1 MRTSRKVALGLALAG
16 VALPAFGPALSQ
28 QRPESILPPGFGDAP
43 TTAPSSR
50 VQPSGAP
57 SPSASVAPGVAT
69 VQPLP
74 TPDASD
80 SPTGTPTPAPI
91 DPATLAYY
99 ELPPFARHSLDRIGP
114 VRQADG
120 GLPADAFGQAD
131 GQYLQTLMRRLS
143 APLPSRWLS
152 ILLRRTLLSD
162 VDTPARTDGA
172 NFAAE
177 RAWLLLRMGES
188 VSARAVVQA
197 VDTADYTPK
206 LYQVALNAML
216 ATGDPGGLCPL
227 ADGGAATT
235 GERGWVMAQAMC
247 AGLVGSPQQASALM
261 KVARRRGTARGID
274 LLLAQKVVGAGASG
288 RQSITIEWA
297 GVDRLTPW
305 RFGLAAATGVAV
317 PDDLLAGTGPQ
328 VRYWQA
334 LSPGI
339 ASAARAV
346 AAEAAAGQGVLSNAA
361 LVDLYGSLA
370 AGDDDAPADP
380 ASDAV
385 AADLRSAYTDRDADA
400 RLAACKRLWGEQANY
415 ARLVLTARAA
425 AGIAPSPERASEADR
440 LVASM
445 LTAGLD
451 RAALRWRSVVEAGS
465 DAWAMLA
472 LVDQRGGV
480 VPYGELA
487 SYAGRGDAPLKQ
499 RLLFAGLAGLGR
511 LSSADAE
518 RAATSLDVK
527 IGAGDAW
534 TRAID
539 RAAADGQP
547 GTVVL
552 LSAIA
557 MQTPAWAG
565 VSPAMLYRVVASL
578 RAVGLEGEARMIAAE
593 AIARA

>member
-16 VALPAFGPALSQ
+16 AAIPALSQ
-28 QRPESILPPGFGDAP
+28 QRPESILPPGFGDPP
-43 TTAPSSR
+43 TTAPSPR
-50 VQPSGAP
+50 AQPSGAP
-57 SPSASVAPGVAT
+57 IAAPSVAT

-74 TPDASD
+74 TPEVSET
-80 SPTGTPTPAPI
+80 PTETPTPVPI

-99 ELPPFARHSLDRIGP
+99 ELPPFARHSLDRIGR

-162 VDTPARTDGA
+162 MDTPRRTDGA
-172 NFAAE
+172 NFVAE

-188 VSARAVVQA
+188 VSARALVQA
-197 VDTADYTPK
+197 VDNADYTPK

-227 ADGGAATT
+227 AAGGAVTT
-235 GERGWVMAQAMC
+235 GERGWVLAQAMC
-247 AGLVGSPQQASALM
+247 AGLAGSPQEAGALI
-261 KVARRRGTARGID
+261 KAARRRGTARGVD
-274 LLLAQKVVGAGASG
+274 LLLAEKVVGAGNAG
-288 RQSITIEWA
+288 RQSVTIEWA

-305 RFGLAAATGVAV
+305 RFGLATATGVAV
-317 PDDLLAGTGPQ
+317 PDELIAGTGPQ

-334 LSPGI
+334 LSPAI
-339 ASAARAV
+339 APATRVA

-361 LVDLYGSLA
+361 LVDLYGALA

-380 ASDAV
+380 ASEAV

-400 RLAACKRLWGEQANY
+400 RLAACKRLWGEQGNY

-425 AGIAPSPERASEADR
+425 AAIAPSAGRAGEADR

-451 RAALRWRSVVEAGS
+451 RAALRWRPMVAAGS

-472 LVDQRGGV
+472 LVDPRGGF
-480 VPYGELA
+480 VPYGDLA
-487 SYAGRGDAPLKQ
+487 SYAGSGNAQTKQ

-511 LSSADAE
+511 LSPEDAE
-518 RAATSLDVK
+518 RAAASLEVR
-527 IGAGDAW
+527 IGEANAW

-539 RAAADGQP
+539 RAAADDQP

-565 VSPAMLYRVVASL
+565 VPPAMLYRIVASL